1 MKRLFPDATKGII
14 GMGDVAKIRIIFE
27 LTKKMLFFYQK
38 CYNGVSGVL
47 SKQLQVLSK
56 GTRLLSFRTGVLS
69 IKRQDSINKIDFIP
83 SRRPS
88 SALYR

>member
-47 SKQLQVLSK
+47 SKQLQV
-56 GTRLLSFRTGVLS
+56 
-69 IKRQDSINKIDFIP
+69 
-83 SRRPS
+83 
-88 SALYR
+88 